1 MYDSIYN
8 IWEQQ
13 QKLTDTYNQIYSL
26 DLLKMQ
32 QRYSDIVTRMQSS
45 ITALQDISG
54 LSTLAEQAMRMKD
67 FDTDKFLSA
76 WNHTMGIDRQLI
88 QNMSSTLA
96 NMNVGQFVTMAQRM
110 VFPTEAIIN
119 YSQITSIAQMES
131 VISNLSA
138 TIQSIPDFVWDTL
151 SDEEGYSK
159 EEIQEELEIVR
170 EEGLHSLAIN
180 GLTPD
185 QIQKGLWNQIAE
197 KHPKLARFL
206 AIIVF
211 VIGISTDI
219 INLVET
225 TNNTIVPMAQNIV
238 VKLQGKEDIFY
249 VKVES
254 AKLYTKPDSHSKVI
268 TKILY
273 AEEVMQIDSVK
284 MWDKVTYV
292 NPDGEEIT
300 GWIAKRNL
308 MTYKDYEFNS
318 DDLYDL
324 D

>member
-54 LSTLAEQAMRMKD
+54 LSTLAEQAMRMRD
-67 FDTDKFLSA
+67 FNTDKFLSA

-88 QNMSSTLA
+88 QNMSSVLTS
-96 NMNVGQFVTMAQRM
+96 
-110 VFPTEAIIN
+110 IN
-119 YSQITSIAQMES
+119 IDHIASIAQQLTLSTEVIES
-131 VISNLSA
+131 FSRTLSLMQSENIISNLSA
-138 TIQSIPDFVWDTL
+138 TIQSIPDSVWDTL

-206 AIIVF
+206 AILVF

-225 TNNTIVPMAQNIV
+225 TNNTIVPMAQNAI
-238 VKLQGKEDIFY
+238 VKLQGKEDIFF

-254 AKLYTKPDSHSKVI
+254 AKLY
-268 TKILY
+268 
-273 AEEVMQIDSVK
+273 
-284 MWDKVTYV
+284 
-292 NPDGEEIT
+292 
-300 GWIAKRNL
+300 
-308 MTYKDYEFNS
+308 
-318 DDLYDL
+318 
-324 D
+324 

>member
-13 QKLTDTYNQIYSL
+13 QKLTDTYNQIYSS

-138 TIQSIPDFVWDTL
+138 TIQSIPDSVWDTL

-159 EEIQEELEIVR
+159 EEIQEELEVMQADVFPLTDIQ
-170 EEGLHSLAIN
+170 

-185 QIQKGLWNQIAE
+185 QVKEKMWVWLWGNY
-197 KHPKLARFL
+197 PKVATVLMVVLFVFSGIGFVDTVSDFAVPFVQN
-206 AIIVF
+206 AI
-211 VIGISTDI
+211 
-219 INLVET
+219 
-225 TNNTIVPMAQNIV
+225 
-238 VKLQGKEDIFY
+238 VKMQGKEDIFF

-254 AKLYTKPDSHSKVI
+254 AKLYSEPNSHSSVV

-273 AEEVMQIDSVK
+273 AEQVTQIESVK
-284 MWDKVTYV
+284 LWDKVIYI
-292 NPDGEEIT
+292 NPDGEEVE

-308 MTYKDYEFNS
+308 MTYQDYEFNS
-318 DDLYDL
+318 EDLYNL